1 METCGVAPAL
11 ETFPWLMPRSRVGEV
26 GVSTDN
32 CCIGQ
37 GKESMVLRRNIINWQ
52 QSIALVAFT
61 IRKNNG
67 DYLVDYDEILVNTQ
81 EIKESSSP
89 TVLVYINCLSP
100 DAIAWIFDLP

>member
-1 METCGVAPAL
+1 MSFYGKKESVISK
-11 ETFPWLMPRSRVGEV
+11 MNDMMVGEV

-52 QSIALVAFT
+52 QSIAL
-61 IRKNNG
+61 
-67 DYLVDYDEILVNTQ
+67 DYLVDYDEILVNT
-81 EIKESSSP
+81 IKESSSP

>member
-11 ETFPWLMPRSRVGEV
+11 ETFPWLMRRSRVGEV

-52 QSIALVAFT
+52 QSIAL
-61 IRKNNG
+61 
-67 DYLVDYDEILVNTQ
+67 DYLVDYDEILVNTK
-81 EIKESSSP
+81 ETIKESSSP